1 MLWFVNS
8 YSTQS
13 THLVVPAVPCILIPV
28 PVRLGALLLD
38 TAARLLAGTQPCQHN
53 PGSRSYI
60 LGGRVRTLGDTL
72 GDGGVLIRVVIVVTA
87 GPTLGRC

>member
-28 PVRLGALLLD
+28 PEWLGALLLD
-38 TAARLLAGTQPCQHN
+38 TATRLLAGTQSCKHW
-53 PGSRSYI
+53 I
-60 LGGRVRTLGDTL
+60 L
-72 GDGGVLIRVVIVVTA
+72 
-87 GPTLGRC
+87 